1 MKPLTV
7 HDVMPL
13 EEYERERDAFRQRI
27 INLKQWRRISVGD
40 LITLVFEN
48 RDTVLF
54 QIQEIVRTERILA
67 PERIREEVE
76 SYNEQVPG
84 AGELSATLLI
94 EVTDP
99 AKVKGV
105 LDGLK
110 GIDRGATVALRIGT
124 NFLYGAFEQGRSK
137 EDKISAVHY
146 VRFRIPEP
154 VKAEMRNLQIPVEIV
169 IDHTNYKAS
178 AKVPDET
185 RFSLLNDLSSD

>member
-1 MKPLTV
+1 MKPLTLK
-7 HDVMPL
+7 DVLPF
-13 EEYERERDAFRQRI
+13 EEYERERVTFRQRI

-40 LITLVFEN
+40 RITLVFEN

-54 QIQEIVRTERILA
+54 QIQEMVRAERILA

-76 SYNEQVPG
+76 SYNEQIPG
-84 AGELSATLLI
+84 TGELSATLLI

-99 AKVKGV
+99 ATVKEV

-110 GIDRGATVALRIGT
+110 GIDRGATVALRVGT
-124 NFLYGAFEQGRSK
+124 HSLYGAFEQGRSK

-146 VRFRIPEP
+146 VRFRVPEP
-154 VKAEMRNLQIPVEIV
+154 VMAEMRNLQIPMEMV
-169 IDHTNYKAS
+169 IDHPNYQAS
-178 AKVPDET
+178 AKVPDAT